1 MTVAPGLSGAK
12 YGAPREVYH
21 RRVNALTRIRATGLL
36 GLALMTAYSAGAQPA
51 DIEAEAPWLR
61 AAPPGAAMMAGYA
74 TLHNRSQVPTQLTSA
89 VSDDFALI
97 EIHRTEIVDGVGRMR
112 PVSAVDIAPE
122 ASARLEPG
130 GVHLMLMRPAR
141 PLAEGDYVSITLRFD
156 DGATRAVDFPVRK
169 HAPVR

>member
-1 MTVAPGLSGAK
+1 MTVAPWLSGTK

-21 RRVNALTRIRATGLL
+21 RRVNALTRIRAIGLL
-36 GLALMTAYSAGAQPA
+36 GLALLIAHSAGAQPVAVEA
-51 DIEAEAPWLR
+51 DAPWVR

-74 TLHNRSQVPTQLTSA
+74 TLHNRSQVTAQLIGA
-89 VSDDFALI
+89 VSDDFGLI

-156 DGATRAVDFPVRK
+156 DGATLAVDFPVLRQ
-169 HAPVR
+169 APAR